1 MIVKDS
7 NDLLNFLVAQS
18 DSSKNWFGF
27 QQQRITAIALAHDIA
42 KNHADKMS
50 PNEVVSYAVALNE
63 AIYHKIIKSNTQY

>member
-27 QQQRITAIALAHDIA
+27 TQQRITAIALAHDIA
-42 KNHADKMS
+42 RYHADKMT
-50 PNEVVSYAVALNE
+50 PNEVVDFAINLNE
-63 AIYHKIIKSNTQY
+63 AIYHKIIKSK

>member
-27 QQQRITAIALAHDIA
+27 QQQRITAISLAHEIA
-42 KNHADKMS
+42 KNYADKLT
-50 PNEVVSYAVALNE
+50 PDEVVDYANAINE
-63 AIYHKIIKSNTQY
+63 SIYHKIIKTTR

>member
-18 DSSKNWFGF
+18 DASKNWFGF

-50 PNEVVSYAVALNE
+50 PNEVVNYAVALNE
-63 AIYHKIIKSNTQY
+63 TIYHKIIKSNTQY

>member
-27 QQQRITAIALAHDIA
+27 TQQRITAIALAHDIA
-42 KNHADKMS
+42 KTHADKMT
-50 PNEVVSYAVALNE
+50 PDEVVDYAINLNE
-63 AIYHKIIKSNTQY
+63 SIYHKIIRSK

>member
-27 QQQRITAIALAHDIA
+27 QQQKMTAIVLAHEIA
-42 KNHADKMS
+42 ARHADKMT
-50 PNEVVSYAVALNE
+50 PNEVVEYARELNNLL
-63 AIYHKIIKSNTQY
+63 YLKMIKPST

>member
-27 QQQRITAIALAHDIA
+27 QQQKMTAIVLAHEIA
-42 KNHADKMS
+42 ARHADTMTPNQVVEYARELNNLLYLKM
-50 PNEVVSYAVALNE
+50 
-63 AIYHKIIKSNTQY
+63 IKPST

>member
-50 PNEVVSYAVALNE
+50 PNEVVNYAVALNE
-63 AIYHKIIKSNTQY
+63 TIYHKIIKSNTQY

>member
-27 QQQRITAIALAHDIA
+27 TQQRITAIALAHDIA
-42 KNHADKMS
+42 RNHADKIG
-50 PNEVVSYAVALNE
+50 PEEAVEYAVALNQ
-63 AIYHKIIKSNTQY
+63 AIYDKIIKTTR

>member
-42 KNHADKMS
+42 KTHADKMT
-50 PNEVVSYAVALNE
+50 PEQVVNYVVVLNE
-63 AIYHKIIKSNTQY
+63 LIYHKIIKSK

>member
-27 QQQRITAIALAHDIA
+27 QQQKMTAIVLAHEIA
-42 KNHADKMS
+42 ARHADKMTPS
-50 PNEVVSYAVALNE
+50 EVVEYAREINNLL
-63 AIYHKIIKSNTQY
+63 YFKMIKPSI

>member
-27 QQQRITAIALAHDIA
+27 TQQRITAIALAHDIA
-42 KNHADKMS
+42 RHHADKIT
-50 PNEVVSYAVALNE
+50 PEEAVEYAIALNQ
-63 AIYHKIIKSNTQY
+63 AIYDKIIKTTR

>member
-27 QQQRITAIALAHDIA
+27 QQQRMTAIALAHDIA
-42 KNHADKMS
+42 RHHADKMT
-50 PNEVVSYAVALNE
+50 PDEVVDYAISVNE
-63 AIYHKIIKSNTQY
+63 SIYHKIIKTTR

>member
-42 KNHADKMS
+42 RYHADKMTAD
-50 PNEVVSYAVALNE
+50 EVVDYAIDINNS
-63 AIYHKIIKSNTQY
+63 IYHKIIKTK

>member
-42 KNHADKMS
+42 RTHADKMT
-50 PNEVVSYAVALNE
+50 PDEVVDYANALNQS
-63 AIYHKIIKSNTQY
+63 IYDKIIKTR

>member
-27 QQQRITAIALAHDIA
+27 QQQRMTAIALAHDIA
-42 KNHADKMS
+42 RHHADKMT
-50 PNEVVSYAVALNE
+50 PYEVVDYAISVNE
-63 AIYHKIIKSNTQY
+63 SIYHKIIKTTR

>member
-42 KNHADKMS
+42 RYHADKMS
-50 PNEVVSYAVALNE
+50 PDEVVDYAINVNE
-63 AIYHKIIKSNTQY
+63 AIYHKIIKTR

>member
-27 QQQRITAIALAHDIA
+27 QQQKMTAIVLAHEIA
-42 KNHADKMS
+42 ARHADKMT
-50 PNEVVSYAVALNE
+50 PNDVVEYARELNNLL
-63 AIYHKIIKSNTQY
+63 YLKMIKPSI